1 MPKRN
6 WPGSKLMASLLVSTS
21 MLTSALNAGGS
32 DAKLPDRAH
41 LHLYLLMGQSNMAGR
56 GEISQEDET
65 ADPRV
70 LCFTLGNRWEAAV
83 EPITRDRKS
92 GLGVG
97 PGLSFGK
104 QMAANNKEVK
114 IGLVP
119 CAVGGTPLRRWVRGG
134 DLYSN
139 AVYRAHLA
147 MKDGTLKG
155 VLWHQGE
162 SDSGAKTNAASYGDR
177 LAQMIKD
184 LRTDLQSPDLPVVVG
199 QLGEFLYDR
208 GPDKS
213 PYARVVNDALARL
226 PEKVPHTACVFS
238 KGLSH
243 KGDVLHFDGTS
254 QREFG
259 KRYAREML
267 KLSNALK

>member
-1 MPKRN
+1 MLKRDL
-6 WPGSKLMASLLVSTS
+6 SKLIAGLLVSTAILS
-21 MLTSALNAGGS
+21 TALNTSGA

-41 LHLYLLMGQSNMAGR
+41 LDLYLLMGQSNMAGR
-56 GEISQEDET
+56 GEITQEDET
-65 ADPRV
+65 TDPRV
-70 LCFTLGNRWEAAV
+70 LCFTLTNRWEAAL

-104 QMAANNKEVK
+104 QMAANNKDVT

-139 AVYRAHLA
+139 AVYRARLA

-162 SDSGAKTNAASYGDR
+162 SDSGTKANADSYGDR

-184 LRTDLQSPDLPVVVG
+184 LRADLQSPDLPVVAG

-226 PEKVPHTACVFS
+226 PEKVPHTACALS

-243 KGDVLHFDGTS
+243 KGDVLHFDGAS

-259 KRYAREML
+259 KRYAQEML
-267 KLSNALK
+267 KLSKSSK